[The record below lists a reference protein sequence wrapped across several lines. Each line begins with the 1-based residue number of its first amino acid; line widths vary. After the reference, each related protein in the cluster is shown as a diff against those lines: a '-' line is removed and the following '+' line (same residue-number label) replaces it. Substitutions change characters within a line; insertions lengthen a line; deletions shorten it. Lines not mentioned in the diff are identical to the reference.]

1 MGSTSDEPIA
11 DPHGDPREP
20 TTYPLPEATIAGDP
34 TALAAVAAA
43 IIGVFA
49 FWRPKKRRPSA

>member
-1 MGSTSDEPIA
+1 MGSTTDEPNTE
-11 DPHGDPREP
+11 PRQP

-43 IIGVFA
+43 IIGVLA
-49 FWRPKKRRPSA
+49 FWRRRKRRPSA